1 MSEINWINKTE
12 LDFLLNSEYIEAF
25 PGLLEALNT
34 PRFTINDLGINAR
47 DATYW
52 DKKDILP
59 IVQTKNT
66 TRRKY
71 TLKQAVWIKLIQQL
85 RAFDVSLSQIKLYRD
100 CILNESIRANEMM
113 ENKQVALIVEELA
126 KKAGHLE
133 QYKELLR
140 DPEFLKTLEKEK
152 LDVFEMLV
160 LYVIVF
166 KRDISYICYQQGDC
180 IPYCFDKHQHF
191 VENIVNFD
199 YLMKLPHMVLSIS
212 QAVSKLIQDWV
223 EKEWFEEVSIV
234 SKEEKEILHL
244 LRENKTK
251 ELQIFKANNKPDR
264 VIQVSNN
271 KFEAI
276 EDFANHIIGNG
287 YQKITLNTRQGK
299 VVSFKNEVS
308 LKLNN

>member
-1 MSEINWINKTE
+1 MSELNWINKNE
-12 LDFLLNSEYIEAF
+12 LDYLFNSEYVAAY

-34 PRFTINDLGINAR
+34 PRFTINDLGVNAR

-85 RAFDVSLSQIKLYRD
+85 RAFDVSLSQIKLFKD
-100 CILNESIRANEMM
+100 CILNESLRVRELM
-113 ENKQVALIVEELA
+113 ENEQVALIVEELA

-133 QYKELLR
+133 KYKELLK

-152 LDVFEMLV
+152 LDVFEILV

-166 KRDISYICYQQGDC
+166 KRDISYICYQEGDC

-191 VENIVNFD
+191 VDNIDNFD
-199 YLMKLPHMVLSIS
+199 FFMKSPHIALSIS
-212 QAVSKLIQDWV
+212 QAISQLIKDWF
-223 EKEWFEEVSIV
+223 EKDWFEEVSMI
-234 SKEEKEILHL
+234 SKEEKEILRL
-244 LRENKTK
+244 LRKEKTK
-251 ELQIFKANNKPDR
+251 ELQIFKTNDKPDR
-264 VIQVSNN
+264 VIQVSKN
-271 KFEAI
+271 KADAI
-276 EDFANHIIGNG
+276 KDFADHIIGNG
-287 YQKITLNTRQGK
+287 YQTITVCTRQGK

-308 LKLNN
+308 LKLK